1 MQQIIST
8 KGNHSRL
15 MSVKAAADY
24 LGMSVYT
31 IRDRIARG
39 EIPAV
44 RDGGR
49 IVRLDIQDLDAWIEK
64 RKERLL

>member
-1 MQQIIST
+1 
-8 KGNHSRL
+8 